1 MRLQSAIF
9 DMDGTLLDSMH
20 IWDGLAAATLRELGY
35 APEPDLYEHVKRT
48 TLREGAQYCH
58 DRYRTTQSVD
68 ELVAI
73 TQAGWEDF
81 YRSRVQAKPG
91 VIPFLT
97 LLRMEDVSMYVATN
111 TDRPWRRRPSATP
124 ASAASSGASS
134 PAARPARAS
143 RTAPPSTRRPCG
155 AFKGD
160 KRKRH
165 HFLRTPS
172 TPSDRQGGGVSGSA
186 GSTTPPPRRTSRR
199 SAPWRTSTS
208 APSRSSPTPRPSG
221 DRPVPGPPRQDRG
234 PPAGFFIPL

>member
-73 TQAGWEDF
+73 TQARVEDF

-111 TDRPWRRRPSATP
+111 TDRPLAE
-124 ASAASSGASS
+124 AALRHAGIGGFFRGLITCSEAGAGKQDS
-134 PAARPARAS
+134 PAVYEKAL
-143 RTAPPSTRRPCG
+143 RRLQ
-155 AFKGD
+155 GD
-160 KRKRH
+160 KRSAIIFEDALH
-165 HFLRTPS
+165 AIRT
-172 TPSDRQGGGVSGSA
+172 A
-186 GSTTPPPRRTSRR
+186 K
-199 SAPWRTSTS
+199 A
-208 APSRSSPTPRPSG
+208 
-221 DRPVPGPPRQDRG
+221 
-234 PPAGFFIPL
+234 AGFRVCGVYDPSAQEDQPEIRALADLYIRSFQELTDTQALR